1 MTIISSFSSH
11 GSPGVSVSSLALA
24 LTWENPVL
32 LIEAD
37 TTAPSSVMAGFMQ
50 AAIPYRRGISY
61 LIESFHTYA
70 PSLDSLWAQ
79 LIPLAQDPVSVSGG
93 PYPKHL
99 LAAAASPAAAAGYTS
114 FWADLMSVCYEA
126 EKAGVDTIIDL
137 GRITDKDPRLSI
149 LSASTVTLAHL
160 KSTLVDISAA
170 QENITRLGSYL
181 ESSGKQD
188 SYRLILH
195 ESLTGNYPAREVAA
209 TLNVPVAA
217 TLPYDPMQ
225 AAYYSY
231 GIAPSGKHKSK
242 YPAALR
248 QYATTVQHLA
258 QQSRSIL
265 EEV

>member
-1 MTIISSFSSH
+1 
-11 GSPGVSVSSLALA
+11 
-24 LTWENPVL
+24 
-32 LIEAD
+32 
-37 TTAPSSVMAGFMQ
+37 
-50 AAIPYRRGISY
+50 
-61 LIESFHTYA
+61 
-70 PSLDSLWAQ
+70 
-79 LIPLAQDPVSVSGG
+79 
-93 PYPKHL
+93 
-99 LAAAASPAAAAGYTS
+99 
-114 FWADLMSVCYEA
+114 MSVCYEA

-137 GRITDKDPRLSI
+137 GRITDKDPRLPI